1 MFWFLDLEF
10 DTPLRYTDCDVD
22 LWGVA
27 NFIRR
32 LTEDGDF
39 RVTESGDVR
48 ILEQGYE
55 SNKYETMP
63 FSPSSF
69 TSLVLQRPI
78 RHAKHTPV
86 NGHEIGIP
94 SNASIYAISIFFDF
108 H

>member
-1 MFWFLDLEF
+1 LGIPLRGNTAKLKDRINKEEGKMFWFLDLEF

-63 FSPSSF
+63 FSPSSHP
-69 TSLVLQRPI
+69 LQFKPPYPI
-78 RHAKHTPV
+78 VTLP
-86 NGHEIGIP
+86 
-94 SNASIYAISIFFDF
+94 
-108 H
+108 